1 VNNLR
6 MLDEILALMIK
17 LSFSINFYCELS
29 QSFLIFFLFFYGS
42 VTEFQYW
49 IIAQL
54 TSRFTYL

>member
-1 VNNLR
+1 